1 MKKYIKLLRVKHY
14 FKNILI
20 FLPLIF
26 SGNLFNH
33 ELLLK
38 TIIGF
43 CTFSLMCSGI
53 YIVNDI
59 QDVEKDRK
67 HPSKKNRPIASG
79 AVSIGQAAV
88 IAIACG
94 IISVGISILV
104 FGLPGLLCE
113 IIYLVLNILYSMKL
127 KDIPIVDI
135 AILVSGFFLRVLF
148 GSAITGIKI
157 STWLFLTV
165 IAISFYLG
173 LGKRRNEIKLKN
185 AAEGDTRKVLTYYN
199 YAFLDKNMYMC
210 MALANVFY
218 ALWAADHTK
227 GGMQWTVPLVI
238 IMSMK
243 YSLIIEGDSDG
254 DPIEVILHSWF
265 LLALAAIY
273 AISVFLMMY
282 VF

>member
-1 MKKYIKLLRVKHY
+1 M
-14 FKNILI
+14 

-43 CTFSLMCSGI
+43 CTFSLMCSVV

-59 QDVEKDRK
+59 RDAEKDK
-67 HPSKKNRPIASG
+67 NHPTKRNRPIASG
-79 AVSIGQAAV
+79 LVSIKQAIMIAAV
-88 IAIACG
+88 CCA
-94 IISVGISILV
+94 ISIFLTLLV
-104 FGLPGLLCE
+104 FGWTGLLCE

-135 AILVSGFFLRVLF
+135 AILVSGFFLRMLF
-148 GSAITGIKI
+148 GSAITGIMI

-173 LGKRRNEIKLKN
+173 LGKRRNEIRVN
-185 AAEGDTRKVLTYYN
+185 NPDGGETRKVLSFYN

-218 ALWAADHTK
+218 ALWAADHAI
-227 GGMQWTVPLVI
+227 GEMIWTVPLVI
-238 IMSMK
+238 IISMK
-243 YSLIIEGDSDG
+243 YSLIVEGDSDG
-254 DPIEVILHSWF
+254 DPIEVILHDWF
-265 LLALAAIY
+265 LLALAGIY

-282 VF
+282 VVR